1 MEILLIVLAIIIL
14 TTLIYLTIKTSKSNT
29 SSDLRKES
37 EVLYNR
43 MRDLETNLFQSINAS
58 STQLNNL
65 ILSQNINI
73 NESNKNITENL
84 INVNDSLNTRLI
96 EMNKANQEKLD
107 EMRKTVDEKLQESL
121 DNRLSNSLQAVSE
134 RLEAMY
140 KTIGEVQSI
149 TTSVADLK
157 KVLSNTKQRGILGEI
172 QLKSIL
178 EDIMPN
184 QQYEENIATVPNSTE
199 RVEFAIKLPA
209 QQGKFVY
216 LPIDSKF
223 PAETY
228 VHLVDAYDN
237 GDKTNI
243 DICQKELI
251 NTLKSEAKDIRNKYI
266 HIPDT
271 TDFGI
276 MFLPTEG
283 LYSECCKLGMM
294 EILQKEYHVT
304 IAGPTTMAAL
314 LNSLQMGFRTL
325 DIQKRS
331 AEVWETLGA
340 VKTEFNK
347 FEGLLNNIQN
357 RLRLTSSDLD
367 DLVGKRTRAI
377 NRKLK
382 DIESNT
388 AITFDS
394 NETYEDV
401 VDLLEEK

>member
-14 TTLIYLTIKTSKSNT
+14 ATLIYLTIKTSKNNAST
-29 SSDLRKES
+29 DLRKES

-84 INVNDSLNTRLI
+84 INVNDSLNTRLV

-401 VDLLEEK
+401 VDLIEEK